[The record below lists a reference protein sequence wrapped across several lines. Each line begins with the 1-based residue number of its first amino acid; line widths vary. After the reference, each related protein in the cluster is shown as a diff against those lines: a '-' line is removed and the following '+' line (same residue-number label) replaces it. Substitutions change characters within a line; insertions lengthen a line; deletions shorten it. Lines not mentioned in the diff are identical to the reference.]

1 MLILGRK
8 SGQGITIQAGPDE
21 IRILFMGY
29 EGGILRIGL
38 EAPKHVIIYRDELAP
53 KGAPAAGPARRK
65 GT

>member
-21 IRILFMGY
+21 IHFTFLGL
-29 EGGILRIGL
+29 EQGILRVGI
-38 EAPKHVIIYRDELAP
+38 EAPKHVVIYRDELAP